1 MRKVF
6 GELYQYIQKTK
17 GPIKK
22 GRIKKPAKRTTS
34 LTGQTIMKNYCVFS
48 VLIIIC

>member
-1 MRKVF
+1 MYKD
-6 GELYQYIQKTK
+6 IQKIK
-17 GPIKK
+17 VSFKK